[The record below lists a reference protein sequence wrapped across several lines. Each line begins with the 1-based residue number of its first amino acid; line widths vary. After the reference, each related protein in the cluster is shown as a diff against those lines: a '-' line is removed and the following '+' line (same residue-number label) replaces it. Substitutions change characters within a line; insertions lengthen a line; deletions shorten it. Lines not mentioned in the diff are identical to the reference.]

1 MENSKIE
8 DTKRI
13 LAEDMKKY
21 LQVILKEYSNII
33 PEEKQEYLK
42 NIDEYSSKIILEDS
56 GTISMFATPRG
67 IIMPK
72 GAYKIFKYMKFIPG
86 YGINKKHTLY
96 KEGEILNTNT
106 YYDYIKH
113 VFVSGMSVEDFF
125 RDSLLHETMHFCG
138 SHGASAIREGLTEL
152 KTREVAQRYGL
163 RASRC
168 GYPKEVDVV
177 SILQK
182 IIGIDITNKI
192 TFARSNDEIN
202 EILQQNCGSEVA
214 NLFFEISYL
223 MDNELTAKYNH
234 SKFGGILGPIKK
246 AKAYS
251 KIDYSKIYEKLKKI
265 EEEKV
270 SNTDNNKKKFA
281 NELKNY
287 NKENVPQVKE
297 IQFDFEK
304 ENKEVEEN
312 SINFD

>member
-1 MENSKIE
+1 MEKNKIE
-8 DTKRI
+8 NTKRI

-21 LQVILKEYSNII
+21 VEVILKEYATVI
-33 PEEKQEYLK
+33 PEERQEYLK
-42 NIDEYSSKIILEDS
+42 KIDEYYSKIIVEES
-56 GTISMFATPRG
+56 GTISMFATARG

-72 GAYKIFKYMKFIPG
+72 GAYKIFKYMKLIPG
-86 YGINKKHTLY
+86 YGINKKYRSY
-96 KEGEILNTNT
+96 KEGEILNKNT

-113 VFVSGMSVEDFF
+113 VFISGMNVEEFF

-138 SHGASAIREGLTEL
+138 SHGARAIREGLTEL
-152 KTREVAQRYGL
+152 KTREVAQKYGL

-177 SILQK
+177 SKLQK
-182 IIGIDITNKI
+182 IIGIDIANKI

-251 KIDYSKIYEKLKKI
+251 QIDYSKIYEKLKAF
-265 EEEKV
+265 EEEKI
-270 SNTDNNKKKFA
+270 SNINNHKKKFT
-281 NELKNY
+281 NELKIY
-287 NKENVPQVKE
+287 NKENVSQVKE
-297 IQFDFEK
+297 MKVDL
-304 ENKEVEEN
+304 ENKNKETEEN
-312 SINFD
+312 GINFD

>member
-1 MENSKIE
+1 MEKNKIE
-8 DTKRI
+8 NTKRI

-21 LQVILKEYSNII
+21 VEVILKEYATVI
-33 PEEKQEYLK
+33 PEERQEYLK
-42 NIDEYSSKIILEDS
+42 KIDEYYSRIIVEES

-72 GAYKIFKYMKFIPG
+72 GAYKIFEYMKLIPG

-113 VFVSGMSVEDFF
+113 VFVLGMSVEDFF

-177 SILQK
+177 SRLQK
-182 IIGIDITNKI
+182 MIGIDITNKI

-202 EILQQNCGSEVA
+202 EILQENCGIEVA
-214 NLFFEISYL
+214 NLFFEISYV
-223 MDNELTAKYNH
+223 MDNELTTKYDH

-251 KIDYSKIYEKLKKI
+251 QIDYSKIYKKLKKF

-270 SNTDNNKKKFA
+270 SNTENNKKKFA
-281 NELKNY
+281 DEL
-287 NKENVPQVKE
+287 KENVPQVKE
-297 IQFDFEK
+297 IQVDLEK
-304 ENKEVEEN
+304 ENKETEEN
-312 SINFD
+312 GINFD